1 VSQLRRQENTPD
13 WESVSEKEFHGTMNM
28 AQSWEDLSLV
38 RPLYDVKAPYYHN
51 LHTIKSALRYTVHQ
65 LTDFFL
71 LPSKESMSMEIP
83 QRRPSYTD
91 QLWLSMPPGNSSAS
105 ASASSSPAA
114 SPRVGNR
121 FSPGVSSP
129 SPTRK
134 SFTSRRSLSP
144 IAVRPSVLSLGLTAQ
159 AQGKIFAN

>member
-1 VSQLRRQENTPD
+1 
-13 WESVSEKEFHGTMNM
+13 
-28 AQSWEDLSLV
+28 
-38 RPLYDVKAPYYHN
+38 
-51 LHTIKSALRYTVHQ
+51 
-65 LTDFFL
+65 
-71 LPSKESMSMEIP
+71 MEIP
-83 QRRPSYTD
+83 ARRPSYTD

-121 FSPGVSSP
+121 FSPGLSSP

-159 AQGKIFAN
+159 GKHYTTVHVHHIVFAVSHNPIVV